1 MGSFRVILPFLA
13 REALSA
19 YIGRHAAHGRR
30 RANPCPTAA
39 QFAYACGAHPTAE
52 RGWLRRVV
60 APIAAASNKWTVTY
74 QFVIEFRQVRGDAA
88 PGVLLRRGCDA
99 RAYVLPDEA
108 RLPGMVNYP

>member
-1 MGSFRVILPFLA
+1 MPLTVGDEEIPAQQPPSALP
-13 REALSA
+13 
-19 YIGRHAAHGRR
+19 
-30 RANPCPTAA
+30 PA
-39 QFAYACGAHPTAE
+39 QGIPLLPWKQQ
-52 RGWLRRVV
+52 RQVV
-60 APIAAASNKWTVTY
+60 TPIAAASNKWTVTY